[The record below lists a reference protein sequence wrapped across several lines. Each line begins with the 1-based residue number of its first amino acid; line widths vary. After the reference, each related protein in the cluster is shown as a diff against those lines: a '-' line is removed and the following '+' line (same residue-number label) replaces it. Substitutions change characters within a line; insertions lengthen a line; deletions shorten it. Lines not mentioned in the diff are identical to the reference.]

1 MEVAMDPK
9 VVMAII
15 IVVAIVAVLII
26 ALLVV
31 RKQRSAKLRQRFG
44 TEYDRTVHEIGQ
56 NKAESVLLEREKRVE
71 KFSLR
76 VLSAEERERFISEWR
91 IVQSNFVDD
100 PRRAVGQADLLVD
113 RVMQARGYPMADFE
127 QRAADI
133 SVDHPAVVSNYRA
146 ARVIAA
152 RHRQGQA
159 TTEDLRQ
166 AMIHYR
172 SLFDE
177 LLETSTTTT
186 VVKKE
191 VA

>member
-100 PRRAVGQADLLVD
+100 PRGAVGQADLLVD